1 MKIRTDFVTNSSSS
15 SFIVAVKPNSPM
27 KKILENAFTNSETNN
42 YMCSF
47 WAAFSKEELEELE
60 KYYIHVQK
68 FVDALFQTEKEGY
81 EVLNLSLDYN
91 DKFARNLI
99 NELDGIIDG
108 FKVIGDIDEIFADM
122 EN

>member
-15 SFIVAVKPNSPM
+15 SFVIAVKPDSPM
-27 KKILENAFTNSETNN
+27 KKILENTFKNSETDN

-47 WAAFSKEELEELE
+47 WAAFSKEEFKEC
-60 KYYIHVQK
+60 YVHVQK
-68 FVDALFQTEKEGY
+68 FVDAIFQTEKEGY

-91 DKFARNLI
+91 DKFAQNLI

-122 EN
+122 ED